1 MTKSLKPTTQQ
12 TSATPRMR
20 PKRQESSTGSESGY
34 ENSASPDFSESETGI
49 STSSSSTWDEEEI
62 VHAIIL
68 PNYKE
73 NMDTLRETL
82 HILAS
87 HSLARSSHEI
97 YLAIEQGELGC
108 EVKAA
113 TLQKEYDKRFRTVEE
128 QLVKL
133 GERATTFAEPP
144 NISMGICRRVREA

>member
-1 MTKSLKPTTQQ
+1 MTKSLKSTTQQ

-87 HSLARSSHEI
+87 HSLARSSHE
-97 YLAIEQGELGC
+97 
-108 EVKAA
+108 
-113 TLQKEYDKRFRTVEE
+113 
-128 QLVKL
+128 
-133 GERATTFAEPP
+133 
-144 NISMGICRRVREA
+144 VRIKIKIKS